1 MARRKPE
8 ITSATRRRE
17 GRRHEAL
24 LPARAWRR
32 PPLRPFA
39 RHNST
44 RVTAPFLDLRLFL
57 SSPLFEGTSF
67 VLGLV
72 VGSFANVCI
81 HRLPLGRSI
90 VSPPSRC
97 PACGSLI
104 APRDN
109 VPVLGWL
116 WLRGRCRSCS
126 APISMRYPAV
136 ELLNGLLY
144 LGLALLFGPSGATL
158 LKMAL
163 STSLLVLALIDL
175 EHQIL
180 PDAIT
185 LPGLVLGLAGGG
197 PCRGRARRVPRGPGR
212 VWPRRPSWACSRTGT
227 AGTAAA
233 TDRFWPTTPSCRP

>member
-1 MARRKPE
+1 M
-8 ITSATRRRE
+8 
-17 GRRHEAL
+17 
-24 LPARAWRR
+24 
-32 PPLRPFA
+32 
-39 RHNST
+39 
-44 RVTAPFLDLRLFL
+44 
-57 SSPLFEGTSF
+57 
-67 VLGLV
+67 

-104 APRDN
+104 APCDN

-116 WLRGRCRSCS
+116 WLRGRCRSCR

-144 LGLALLFGPSGATL
+144 LGLALLFGPSGATF

-185 LPGLVLGLAGGG
+185 LPGLALGLVVGALAVGG
-197 PCRGRARRVPRGPGR
+197 PRRYLGALGGLGRGGLRGHAHGLGP
-212 VWPRRPSWACSRTGT
+212 PRRQPRRIACGP
-227 AGTAAA
+227 A
-233 TDRFWPTTPSCRP
+233 TPSCRP